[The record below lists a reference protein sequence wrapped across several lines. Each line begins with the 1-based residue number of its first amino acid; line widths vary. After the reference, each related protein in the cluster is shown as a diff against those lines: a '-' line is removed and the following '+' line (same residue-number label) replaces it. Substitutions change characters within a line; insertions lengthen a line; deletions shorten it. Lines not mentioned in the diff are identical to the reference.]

1 MRIAS
6 GIISLMLG
14 FAVLFQ
20 SCAVAGLG
28 SIVDPDSTI
37 GAVGMLVGFLLLISG
52 AFSFQLPKV
61 SLVICIIAAL
71 FAGIEAMNE
80 FPDMKVWAVLC
91 LVLAVMNYFGARK
104 PKDPVKKDPLAP
116 SP

>member
-1 MRIAS
+1 LRIAS
-6 GIISLMLG
+6 GIISLVLG
-14 FAVLFQ
+14 FVVLFQ

-37 GAVGMLVGFLLLISG
+37 GAVGMLVGLLLLIGG

-61 SLVICIIAAL
+61 SVVICVIAAL

-80 FPDMKVWAVLC
+80 FPDMKVWAVIC
-91 LVLAVMNYFGARK
+91 LILAVMNYFGARK
-104 PKDPVKKDPLAP
+104 PKDPVTKDPPAP

>member
-6 GIISLMLG
+6 GIISFVLG

-28 SIVDPDSTI
+28 SVVDTDSTV

-61 SLVICIIAAL
+61 SVAICIIAAL
-71 FAGIEAMNE
+71 FAGIEAMNN
-80 FPDMKVWAVLC
+80 FPDMKIWAVLC
-91 LVLAVMNYFGARK
+91 LILAAMNYFGGRK
-104 PKDPVKKDPLAP
+104 PKDPTKA
-116 SP
+116 SSHSSI